1 MCPHMHV
8 CIIIIIMI
16 NLSFLYI
23 PQKKQTNKKSP
34 GWNFMLDSV
43 GTILVPAT
51 LCPRWNLNLPSE
63 REAWETEPER
73 EQCLKLSFHCLRKR
87 AAPVCIHRLGF
98 EPQGKQMCVTT
109 FTLSELVYKGS
120 KIVSTWPGGSS
131 EVFNQKKETVTNECT
146 TWQSLKIP

>member
-1 MCPHMHV
+1 MHV

-51 LCPRWNLNLPSE
+51 LCPR
-63 REAWETEPER
+63 
-73 EQCLKLSFHCLRKR
+73 
-87 AAPVCIHRLGF
+87 
-98 EPQGKQMCVTT
+98 
-109 FTLSELVYKGS
+109 
-120 KIVSTWPGGSS
+120 
-131 EVFNQKKETVTNECT
+131 
-146 TWQSLKIP
+146 